1 MRWLTVPLFVIANAV
16 SLIVTLST
24 TAQAQAKSDFLT
36 ADEADQIREA
46 QEPNVRMKLY
56 VHFAKQRLDQVSQL
70 LSKDKAGRSALIHD
84 LLDDYSKIIDAIDV
98 VSDDAVK
105 RRVPIELGNAAVG
118 AAETEMLARLQKI
131 DESQP
136 KDLAR
141 YEFVLKDAI
150 QTTQDSYDLSREDLK
165 ERVAAESA
173 REKRE
178 KAERE
183 ALMTPEELAEKKAEA
198 KVDAKKEEQK
208 KKAPTLRR
216 PGDPPIEKKDPQ

>member
-1 MRWLTVPLFVIANAV
+1 VLASVPAVLSV
-16 SLIVTLST
+16 SLSVTTLST
-24 TAQAQAKSDFLT
+24 AARAQAKSDFLT

-46 QEPNVRMKLY
+46 QEPNLRMKLY
-56 VHFAKQRLDQVSQL
+56 LHFAKQRLDQVSQL
-70 LSKDKAGRSALIHD
+70 LAKDKAGRSALIHD

-98 VSDDAVK
+98 VSDDAIK
-105 RRVPIELGNAAVG
+105 RKLAIDVGNTMVG
-118 AAETEMLARLQKI
+118 ASETEMLARLQKI
-131 DESQP
+131 EESQP
-136 KDLAR
+136 KDMAR

-165 ERVAAESA
+165 ERVAAA
-173 REKRE
+173 ADRAKRE

-198 KVDAKKEEQK
+198 KADAKKDEQK

-216 PGDPPIEKKDPQ
+216 PGDPPIEKKDPE